1 MRSVIVNRNAPF
13 SVVISLVEW
22 IAFRDPFAALTRG
35 VVFYILLLVENGN
48 LDGAKAPGLNDR
60 KCPLYF

>member
-1 MRSVIVNRNAPF
+1 MFLLGIG
-13 SVVISLVEW
+13 IL
-22 IAFRDPFAALTRG
+22 ALLNHQLDI
-35 VVFYILLLVENGN
+35 ILRLAENGN